1 MRRGYLPVLFLVT
14 ALFITWILMN
24 SIHLLMV
31 TPSGTSSSANLGL
44 GRGLG
49 LRGFGTGWVGI
60 GIGRFGFGSGLSG
73 FGHGLRGFGFN
84 LPFTSLTIA
93 LPMINV
99 AMPKANM
106 TMPKASAGMPFIS
119 LTISLP
125 IIHLAMP
132 KLNIH
137 PSSVN
142 TTYHGTTPGGG
153 GSGGNPSIMPPF
165 PKSLTNSGGR
175 GGSGSGAVGQGATA
189 KVSAVS
195 QGTTVKATAVHVV
208 NITMQ
213 WFIYLLIAIIA
224 ILIAFSLFSLIA
236 ILRNMG
242 GAKATVKEGAGEEAK
257 ARRIAEKPLVK
268 VGGKPTGTVGEEYQ
282 QPNLSGVFV
291 PLRGWGGGR
300 LIKLGID
307 ADLPLVWRVNEPLPI
322 EVAPGATVSISPE
335 GEVGGGYVVFRGVGC
350 HEVSARLG
358 NEAEVHKVLV
368 VDDYTREVVEV
379 FERNILRGDVDH
391 RVMTPREI
399 CRELGRRGLLSN
411 GDCPSWSSL
420 RAFEDAKYGGYAM
433 DRARYEEFVRGLYRL
448 REPYVRWCA

>member
-31 TPSGTSSSANLGL
+31 TPSGTSSSANLG
-44 GRGLG
+44 RGLG

-73 FGHGLRGFGFN
+73 FGHGLRGFGFGFKPGNITLPRLPLN
-84 LPFTSLTIA
+84 LS
-93 LPMINV
+93 MIRV
-99 AMPKANM
+99 AKANV
-106 TMPKASAGMPFIS
+106 GMPFMS

-153 GSGGNPSIMPPF
+153 GGG
-165 PKSLTNSGGR
+165 
-175 GGSGSGAVGQGATA
+175 GGSGGVSGSGT
-189 KVSAVS
+189 SS
-195 QGTTVKATAVHVV
+195 QGTTVKVTAVHVV

-213 WFIYLLIAIIA
+213 WLIYLLIAIIA
-224 ILIAFSLFSLIA
+224 ILIAFSLITT
-236 ILRNMG
+236 LRNVG

-268 VGGKPTGTVGEEYQ
+268 VEEKPKGTVGEEYQ

-307 ADLPLVWRVNEPLPI
+307 TDLPLVWRVNEPLPI
-322 EVAPGATVSISPE
+322 EVAPGAAVSISPE

>member
-31 TPSGTSSSANLGL
+31 TPSGTSSSANLG
-44 GRGLG
+44 RGLG
-49 LRGFGTGWVGI
+49 WRGFGTGWVGI
-60 GIGRFGFGSGLSG
+60 GIGQFGFGSGLSG
-73 FGHGLRGFGFN
+73 FGHGLRGFGFS

-93 LPMINV
+93 LPIINV

-106 TMPKASAGMPFIS
+106 TMPKANAGMPFMS

-125 IIHLAMP
+125 IIHLATP
-132 KLNIH
+132 KLNTH

-142 TTYHGTTPGGG
+142 TTYQGTTPGGG
-153 GSGGNPSIMPPF
+153 GGG
-165 PKSLTNSGGR
+165 
-175 GGSGSGAVGQGATA
+175 GGSGGVSGSGT
-189 KVSAVS
+189 SS
-195 QGTTVKATAVHVV
+195 QGTTVKVTAVHVV

-213 WFIYLLIAIIA
+213 WLIYLLIAIIA
-224 ILIAFSLFSLIA
+224 ILIAFSLITT
-236 ILRNMG
+236 LRNMG

-257 ARRIAEKPLVK
+257 GRRIAEKPLVK

-335 GEVGGGYVVFRGVGC
+335 GEVGGGYVVFRGIGC

-411 GDCPSWSSL
+411 GDCTSWSSL

>member
-31 TPSGTSSSANLGL
+31 TPSGTSSSANLG
-44 GRGLG
+44 RGLG
-49 LRGFGTGWVGI
+49 WRGFGTGWVGI
-60 GIGRFGFGSGLSG
+60 GIGQFGFGSGLSG
-73 FGHGLRGFGFN
+73 FGRGLRGFGFGFKPGNITLPRLPLN
-84 LPFTSLTIA
+84 LS
-93 LPMINV
+93 MIRV
-99 AMPKANM
+99 AKANV
-106 TMPKASAGMPFIS
+106 GMPFMS

-125 IIHLAMP
+125 IIHLATP
-132 KLNIH
+132 KLNTH

-142 TTYHGTTPGGG
+142 TTYQGTTPGGG
-153 GSGGNPSIMPPF
+153 GGGGESGGV
-165 PKSLTNSGGR
+165 
-175 GGSGSGAVGQGATA
+175 SGSGT
-189 KVSAVS
+189 SS
-195 QGTTVKATAVHVV
+195 QGTTVKVTAVHVV

-213 WFIYLLIAIIA
+213 WLIYLLIAIIA
-224 ILIAFSLFSLIA
+224 ILIAFSLITT
-236 ILRNMG
+236 LRNMG
-242 GAKATVKEGAGEEAK
+242 GARATVKEGAGEEAK
-257 ARRIAEKPLVK
+257 GRRIAEKPLVK
-268 VGGKPTGTVGEEYQ
+268 VEEKPKGTVGEEYQ

-322 EVAPGATVSISPE
+322 EVAPGAAVSISPE

>member
-24 SIHLLMV
+24 SIQLLMV
-31 TPSGTSSSANLGL
+31 TPSGTSSSVNL

-49 LRGFGTGWVGI
+49 WRGFGTGWIGLGI
-60 GIGRFGFGSGLSG
+60 GQFGFGSGLSG
-73 FGHGLRGFGFN
+73 FGRGLRGFGFGFKPGNITLPRLPLN
-84 LPFTSLTIA
+84 LS
-93 LPMINV
+93 MIRV
-99 AMPKANM
+99 AKANV
-106 TMPKASAGMPFIS
+106 GMPFMS

-142 TTYHGTTPGGG
+142 ITYHGTTPGGG

-165 PKSLTNSGGR
+165 PKSLTNSGG
-175 GGSGSGAVGQGATA
+175 GGGFGGVSGSGT
-189 KVSAVS
+189 SS
-195 QGTTVKATAVHVV
+195 QGTTVHVV

-213 WFIYLLIAIIA
+213 WLIYLLIAVIA

-236 ILRNMG
+236 ILRNVG

-257 ARRIAEKPLVK
+257 ARRFAEKPLVK
-268 VGGKPTGTVGEEYQ
+268 VEEKPTGTVGEEYQ

-291 PLRGWGGGR
+291 PLKGWGGGR

-307 ADLPLVWRVNEPLPI
+307 ADLPLVWRVNEPLPV

>member
-31 TPSGTSSSANLGL
+31 TPSGTSSSVNL

-49 LRGFGTGWVGI
+49 WRGFGTGWIGLGI
-60 GIGRFGFGSGLSG
+60 GQFGFGSGLSG
-73 FGHGLRGFGFN
+73 FGRGLRGFGFGFKPGNITLPRLPLN
-84 LPFTSLTIA
+84 LS
-93 LPMINV
+93 MIRV
-99 AMPKANM
+99 AKANV
-106 TMPKASAGMPFIS
+106 GMPFMS

-142 TTYHGTTPGGG
+142 ITYHGTTPGGG
-153 GSGGNPSIMPPF
+153 GSGGV
-165 PKSLTNSGGR
+165 
-175 GGSGSGAVGQGATA
+175 SGSGT
-189 KVSAVS
+189 SS
-195 QGTTVKATAVHVV
+195 QGTTVKVTAVHVV

-213 WFIYLLIAIIA
+213 WLIYLLIAIIA
-224 ILIAFSLFSLIA
+224 ILIAFSLITT
-236 ILRNMG
+236 LRNMG

-257 ARRIAEKPLVK
+257 GRRIAEKPLVK

-411 GDCPSWSSL
+411 VDCPSWSSL

>member
-14 ALFITWILMN
+14 ALLITWILMN

-125 IIHLAMP
+125 IIHLATP
-132 KLNIH
+132 KLNTH

-142 TTYHGTTPGGG
+142 TTYQGTTPGGG
-153 GSGGNPSIMPPF
+153 GGG
-165 PKSLTNSGGR
+165 
-175 GGSGSGAVGQGATA
+175 GGSGGVSGSGT
-189 KVSAVS
+189 SS
-195 QGTTVKATAVHVV
+195 QGTTVKVTAVHVV

-213 WFIYLLIAIIA
+213 WLIYLLIAIIA
-224 ILIAFSLFSLIA
+224 ILIAFSLITT
-236 ILRNMG
+236 LRNMG

-350 HEVSARLG
+350 HEVSARLS
-358 NEAEVHKVLV
+358 NEAEAYKVLV

-379 FERNILRGDVDH
+379 FERNILRGDIDH

-411 GDCPSWSSL
+411 GDCTSWSSL

>member
-31 TPSGTSSSANLGL
+31 TPSGTSSSANLG
-44 GRGLG
+44 RGLG
-49 LRGFGTGWVGI
+49 WRGFGTGWVGI
-60 GIGRFGFGSGLSG
+60 GIGQFGFGSGLSG
-73 FGHGLRGFGFN
+73 FGHGLRGFGFS

-93 LPMINV
+93 LPIINV

-106 TMPKASAGMPFIS
+106 TMPKANAGMPFIS

-125 IIHLAMP
+125 IIHLATP
-132 KLNIH
+132 KLNTH

-153 GSGGNPSIMPPF
+153 GGG
-165 PKSLTNSGGR
+165 
-175 GGSGSGAVGQGATA
+175 GGSGGVSGSGT
-189 KVSAVS
+189 SS
-195 QGTTVKATAVHVV
+195 QGTTVKVTAVHVV

-213 WFIYLLIAIIA
+213 WLIYLLIAIIA
-224 ILIAFSLFSLIA
+224 ILIAFSLITT
-236 ILRNMG
+236 LRNMG

-291 PLRGWGGGR
+291 PLRGWDGGR

>member
-31 TPSGTSSSANLGL
+31 TPSGTSSSANLG
-44 GRGLG
+44 RGLG
-49 LRGFGTGWVGI
+49 WRGFGTGWVGI
-60 GIGRFGFGSGLSG
+60 GIGQFGFGSGLSG
-73 FGHGLRGFGFN
+73 FGHGLRGFGFS

-93 LPMINV
+93 LPIINV

-106 TMPKASAGMPFIS
+106 TMPKANAGMPFIS

-125 IIHLAMP
+125 IIHLATP
-132 KLNIH
+132 KLNTH

-153 GSGGNPSIMPPF
+153 GGG
-165 PKSLTNSGGR
+165 
-175 GGSGSGAVGQGATA
+175 GGSGGVSGSGT
-189 KVSAVS
+189 SS
-195 QGTTVKATAVHVV
+195 QGTTVKVTAVHVV

-213 WFIYLLIAIIA
+213 WLIYLLIAIIA
-224 ILIAFSLFSLIA
+224 ILIAFSLITT
-236 ILRNMG
+236 LRNMG

-257 ARRIAEKPLVK
+257 ARRFAEKPLVK
-268 VGGKPTGTVGEEYQ
+268 VEEKPTGTVGEEYQ

-411 GDCPSWSSL
+411 GDCTSWSSL

>member
-31 TPSGTSSSANLGL
+31 TPSGTSSSANLG
-44 GRGLG
+44 RGLG
-49 LRGFGTGWVGI
+49 WRGFGTGWVGI
-60 GIGRFGFGSGLSG
+60 GIGQFGFGSGLSG
-73 FGHGLRGFGFN
+73 FGHGLRGFGFS

-93 LPMINV
+93 LPIINV

-106 TMPKASAGMPFIS
+106 TMPKANAGMPFIS

-125 IIHLAMP
+125 IIHLATP
-132 KLNIH
+132 KLNTH

-142 TTYHGTTPGGG
+142 TTYQGTTPGGG
-153 GSGGNPSIMPPF
+153 GGG
-165 PKSLTNSGGR
+165 
-175 GGSGSGAVGQGATA
+175 GGSGGVSGSGT
-189 KVSAVS
+189 SS
-195 QGTTVKATAVHVV
+195 QGTTVKVTAVHVV

-213 WFIYLLIAIIA
+213 WLIYLLIAIIA
-224 ILIAFSLFSLIA
+224 ILIAFSLITT
-236 ILRNMG
+236 LRNMG

-257 ARRIAEKPLVK
+257 ARRFAEKPLVK
-268 VGGKPTGTVGEEYQ
+268 VEEKPTGTVGEEYQ

-411 GDCPSWSSL
+411 GDCTSWSSL